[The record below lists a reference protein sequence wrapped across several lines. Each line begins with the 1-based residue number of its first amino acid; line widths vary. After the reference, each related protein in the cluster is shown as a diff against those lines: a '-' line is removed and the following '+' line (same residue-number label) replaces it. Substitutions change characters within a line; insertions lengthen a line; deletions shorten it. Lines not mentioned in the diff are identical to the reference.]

1 MQLPDFRIYITYE
14 FDRYYIMSIYPGTSR
29 YSAIVLSILGLLIAV
44 GPYTIYPICGD
55 AMDGPCHATGYAEA
69 FIGISIAVLSAASL
83 FVESHRSR
91 EFLGLAV
98 LALSVL
104 SVLVVT
110 VIIGTCDSDMMA
122 CNRTGRPGMIASGAV
137 AAVVSAVNLLLIKSD
152 SRRIRCG

>member
-1 MQLPDFRIYITYE
+1 
-14 FDRYYIMSIYPGTSR
+14 MSIYPGTSR

-44 GPYTIYPICGD
+44 GPYTIYPIC
-55 AMDGPCHATGYAEA
+55 HATGYVEV
-69 FIGISIAVLSAASL
+69 FIGISIAMLSAASL

-152 SRRIRCG
+152 SRRIRWE